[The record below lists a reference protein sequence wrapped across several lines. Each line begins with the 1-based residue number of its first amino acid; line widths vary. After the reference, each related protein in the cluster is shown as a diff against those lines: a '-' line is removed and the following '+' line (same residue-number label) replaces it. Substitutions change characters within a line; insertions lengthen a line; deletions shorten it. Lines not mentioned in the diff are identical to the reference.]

1 MSDQSLQAL
10 LARIRSDDD
19 FVNRVKSD
27 PKDALAEF
35 DLTVVELFALTCGDE
50 DALRRLVGV
59 SEDYQTFGDRGYYR
73 DAIMPAFDA
82 NVAADVQADA
92 AAGGKTSK
100 VTSQTVTVCC
110 WP

>member
-1 MSDQSLQAL
+1 VSDRSLQTL
-10 LARIRSDDD
+10 LARIRNDGD
-19 FVNRVKSD
+19 FVNRLKSD
-27 PKDALAEF
+27 PTDALAEF
-35 DLTVVELFALTCGDE
+35 DLTVVELFALTCGDD

-59 SEDYQTFGDRGYYR
+59 SEEYQTFEDRGYYR

-82 NVAADVQADA
+82 NRAADIQADA